1 MAKQR
6 PSLNVQAQPVSTA
19 ILPGNLPSAAVELYD
34 EQTVRLALEFSNAF
48 KDLSL
53 TAAQMA
59 GTLKKEANEEELQ
72 RGQDLVNSSQKSYKQ
87 LVEAGE
93 IKPNE
98 NPWMAVGAQTASGT
112 IEGQRARAH
121 FMSLYNRKAEEDP
134 TFLDGPEG
142 FTALASQ
149 YTANINSMVGNAPY
163 LSRSFYESFNP
174 FIASMSVAHEENV
187 LKRREQKV
195 TEGVGAATAQ
205 ALEDLRSADP
215 NVSNNAMAVLQDSV
229 DRFGALGYNQTTI
242 NKATT
247 DYLIKQ
253 MRDGPSPETAK
264 TLFESLKSGT
274 GSLKDTAYAKALYQ
288 QNLGDIQRN
297 LNKLTLEKSVAFKK
311 EVDTLSSLV
320 LAGELTPD
328 QAEEK
333 VQALMTGDKPSIR
346 VDPQEY
352 ESKMG
357 FASSEFSKANTQR
370 QRAIEAAKEN
380 AIYEFI
386 DMAANGEDPTTSNL
400 VGQDYIDAQKAGLE
414 RIMDAVGFDPKTKAE
429 FRTKAQTAFT
439 QGEEAREVKR
449 LNQATNILWEGDG
462 FTQGIKPQLRAALD
476 EFSAKNEAP
485 NWVSIAATLDEFR
498 QEQGVVPGSE
508 KAQNLHRLDYGRIEN
523 EVLRPYEQSLAQS
536 PQFGGTLNPLPTD
549 TAEQREAKSEV
560 RARMSFLRMSAG
572 FAFEDDRE
580 SQYRLKRLL
589 PALTAV
595 SVETEGNTQE
605 LQDTLQSYFMAMD
618 NNIPLDQIIPG
629 ASSANGEVI
638 INLLRYAEAKYRAGE
653 NISDIARDIS
663 QAKAL
668 ALNLGSKDVDFNNP
682 HRYVQFDTKS
692 GVDAEIYQEG
702 FRSFRESYSLLEPD
716 SVLYTNAVIAEA
728 VQKHL
733 ATDRIGNMKGALKDA
748 QAEVLNNHLIVRGSI
763 IPKTKLNPAIDSAF
777 VEAWLDSQGY
787 PAGTTLVV
795 VGRNNDGS
803 AMLAPR
809 LNGRAVANRMIRST
823 DLNKEK
829 ASPNMIK
836 RMNTIRQQKAQDMS
850 ARMSE
855 ARQEVQASFGLMARP
870 SEK

>member
-6 PSLNVQAQPVSTA
+6 PSLNVQAQPVSAA

-34 EQTVRLALEFSNAF
+34 EQTVRLAFEFSNAF

-59 GTLKKEANEEELQ
+59 GTLKKEANQEEIQ
-72 RGQDLVNSSQKSYKQ
+72 RGQDLVNKSQKSYKQ

-112 IEGQRARAH
+112 IEGQRARAN

-149 YTANINSMVGNAPY
+149 YTTNVNTMLGNAPY
-163 LSRSFYESFNP
+163 MSRSFYEAFNP
-174 FIASMSVAHEENV
+174 FIASMAVAHEENV
-187 LKRREQKV
+187 LKRREDKV
-195 TEGVGAATAQ
+195 TEGVGAAVAQ
-205 ALEDLRSADP
+205 ALEDVRSIDS
-215 NVSNNAMAVLQDSV
+215 NVRNNVMDGLQDSL
-229 DRFGALGYNQTTI
+229 DRWGAMGYNRTTI
-242 NKATT
+242 NKAATNF
-247 DYLIKQ
+247 LIKQ
-253 MRDGPSPETAK
+253 MRDGDSPETAK
-264 TLFESLKSGT
+264 TIYESLKSGT

-297 LNKLTLEKSVAFKK
+297 LDKLTLKKSVAFSK
-311 EVDTLSSLV
+311 EVDTLSSSV
-320 LAGELTPD
+320 RAGELTLD
-328 QAEEK
+328 QAEDK
-333 VQALMTGDKPSIR
+333 IQALMTGDNPVFR
-346 VDPQEY
+346 FNAQEY

-357 FASSEFSKANTQR
+357 YASSVFSKAAIQR
-370 QRAIEAAKEN
+370 QKAIEDAKEN

-386 DMAANGEDPTTSNL
+386 DMAAKGEDPTTSNL
-400 VGQDYIDAQKAGLE
+400 TGQDYIDAQSTNLE
-414 RIMDAVGFDPKTKAE
+414 RKMDALGYDAKTKAE
-429 FRTKAQTAFT
+429 FRTKALTAIK

-462 FTQGIKPQLRAALD
+462 FTQGIKPKLMADLHK
-476 EFSAKNEAP
+476 FSTENVAP
-485 NWVSIAATLDEFR
+485 DWVSISATLDEFR

-536 PQFGGTLNPLPTD
+536 FGGTLNPIPTD
-549 TAEQREAKSEV
+549 TPEQRAAKSGA

-572 FAFEDDRE
+572 FAFGDDRE
-580 SQYRLKRLL
+580 AQYRFKRLL

-595 SVETEGNTQE
+595 NVETGGNTQDLE
-605 LQDTLQSYFMAMD
+605 DTLQAYFLSMD
-618 NNIPLDQIIPG
+618 NNIPLDQVIPG
-629 ASSANGEVI
+629 ASSVNGEAT

-763 IPKTKLNPAIDSAF
+763 IPKAKLNPAIDSAF

-809 LNGRAVANRMIRST
+809 LNGQAVADRLIRST
-823 DLNKEK
+823 DLNTEK
-829 ASPNMIK
+829 TSPNMIK
-836 RMNTIRQQKAQDMS
+836 RMTALQQQKAQDMS
-850 ARMSE
+850 ARMAE